1 MINRQREKNKN
12 QSQVYLLAITN
23 RLAEENNNQSIR
35 FSRQSIQRSE
45 LYENKEI
52 EGERERTEESQDGE
66 KSQHE
71 KVEPKEHV
79 TVCLLQIIKSK
90 SMYEPLAVVSYIN
103 WLEKKKIME
112 IQWLVFFP
120 YSKEYSLILT

>member
-52 EGERERTEESQDGE
+52 EGERERAHRRVTGWRE
-66 KSQHE
+66 K
-71 KVEPKEHV
+71 P
-79 TVCLLQIIKSK
+79 
-90 SMYEPLAVVSYIN
+90 A
-103 WLEKKKIME
+103 
-112 IQWLVFFP
+112 
-120 YSKEYSLILT
+120 